1 MEQAEISEI
10 INQYQGDPSQII
22 AILHDIQAKER
33 YLPEDCL
40 RKVASQLEM
49 PISQIY
55 HIATFFK
62 AFSLKPKGRHQCTV
76 CMGTACHVRGAGLV
90 VEELERRLKIK
101 AGDTTEDMEYSL
113 ETVNCVGA
121 CALGPVVIIDGEYY
135 GNMNSAKVEK
145 MLKGHAAKAAGKP
158 AAEAG
163 EEEEEEEEGGAEESV
178 SGAAL
183 KKPRVSPAKSG
194 NSAKA
199 GTKTGKTK
207 AKKGTGAKKPV
218 KKSKGAVKSGPK
230 PGKNKVGNE

>member
-10 INQYQGDPSQII
+10 INRHQGDPSQII

-33 YLPEDCL
+33 YLPEDSL
-40 RKVASQLEM
+40 RKVATQLEM
-49 PISQIY
+49 PVSQIY

-76 CMGTACHVRGAGLV
+76 CMGTACHVRGAGMVL
-90 VEELERRLKIK
+90 EELERKLKIK
-101 AGDTTEDMEYSL
+101 SGDTTEDMEYSL

-158 AAEAG
+158 AAET
-163 EEEEEEEEGGAEESV
+163 EKEEEEEGSVKESE
-178 SGAAL
+178 AATPS
-183 KKPRVSPAKSG
+183 KKPRLSPVESAT
-194 NSAKA
+194 SAKT
-199 GTKTGKTK
+199 GTKTSKGK
-207 AKKGTGAKKPV
+207 AKKATGAKKPV
-218 KKSKGAVKSGPK
+218 KKSKNPVKSRPRA
-230 PGKNKVGNE
+230 GKKSK